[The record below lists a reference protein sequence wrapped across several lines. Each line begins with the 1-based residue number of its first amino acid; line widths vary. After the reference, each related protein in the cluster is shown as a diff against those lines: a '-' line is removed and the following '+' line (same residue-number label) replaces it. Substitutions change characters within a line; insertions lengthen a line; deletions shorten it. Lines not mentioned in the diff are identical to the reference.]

1 VRKLGVLLLAATLL
15 LAGCA
20 AQAKPE
26 DVIAKTQAAMCYVSV
41 DWQGQRFCHGS
52 AFVVG
57 NVLLT
62 AAHVVDGFDPI
73 YVRWG
78 DKELTIPI
86 SAFLVDKWN
95 DIAAA
100 KIEWQGTLTLAERK
114 ASLGYKVYAVGH
126 PDSVT
131 DTPSATAGKII
142 AERAVNGVNS
152 EGSATDAI
160 SYPGMSGGAVVNAK
174 GQVVGVIQTGDS
186 TGCGFAYLDTI
197 TATIDKLTK

>member
-1 VRKLGVLLLAATLL
+1 VRRLGVLLLAATLL

-26 DVIAKTQAAMCYVSV
+26 DVIAKTQAAMCLVVVSSN
-41 DWQGQRFCHGS
+41 GQPFAKGS

-62 AAHVVDGFDPI
+62 AAHVLDDADTATVS
-73 YVRWG
+73 WG

-100 KIEWQGTLTLAERK
+100 KVEWQGTLTLAERK
-114 ASLGYKVYAVGH
+114 ATLGYKVYAVGH
-126 PDSVT
+126 PVAARGDV
-131 DTPSATAGKII
+131 SATVGKVTH
-142 AERAVNGVNS
+142 ERALTGHNG
-152 EGSATDAI
+152 EGSAADAVAF
-160 SYPGMSGGAVVNAK
+160 PGMSGGAVVNAK
-174 GQVVGVIQTGDS
+174 GQVVGVIRTGDS
-186 TGCGFAYLDTI
+186 TGCGFVHLDTI

>member
-15 LAGCA
+15 LAGCT

-100 KIEWQGTLTLAERK
+100 KVEWQGVLTLAERK
-114 ASLGYKVYAVGH
+114 ATLGYKVYTVGH
-126 PDSVT
+126 PEAVT
-131 DTPSATAGKII
+131 DTPSATVGKVTV
-142 AERAVNGVNS
+142 ERGLDGERG
-152 EGSATDAI
+152 EGSAADAAA
-160 SYPGMSGGAVVNAK
+160 YPGMSGGVVVNAK

-186 TGCGFAYLDTI
+186 DECGFAYLDTI